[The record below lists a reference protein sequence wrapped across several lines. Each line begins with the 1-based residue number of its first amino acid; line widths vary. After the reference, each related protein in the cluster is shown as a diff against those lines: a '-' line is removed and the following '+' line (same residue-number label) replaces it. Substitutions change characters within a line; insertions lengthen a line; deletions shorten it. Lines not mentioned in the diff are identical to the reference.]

1 MANVAPSQRPPIPL
15 GSRKVSEALGLDPQR
30 LIRLHDPDSAE
41 GTLARLVV
49 DAARQLDRVGQ
60 ELVDR
65 AQWAA
70 ADLHGVA
77 TGKTQ
82 VNPLGVL
89 QNNAVQI
96 DILAARRADAAGHLD
111 QLIDAYRHVA
121 APAEAASRHAA
132 QLRTTPAAGISAPA
146 APARVTRSR

>member
-1 MANVAPSQRPPIPL
+1 MANVSPSQSPPIPL
-15 GSRKVSEALGLDPQR
+15 GSRTVTEALGLDPQR
-30 LIRLHDPDSAE
+30 LIRLHDPDGAD

-49 DAARQLDRVGQ
+49 DAARQLDRLGQ
-60 ELVDR
+60 ELADR

-70 ADLHGVA
+70 TDLHRVA

-89 QNNAVQI
+89 QNSATQI

-111 QLIDAYRHVA
+111 QLIHAYRHVA
-121 APAEAASRHAA
+121 APGEAASPHATP
-132 QLRTTPAAGISAPA
+132 LRTTPAVGSSAPSAPA
-146 APARVTRSR
+146 RAPRSR

>member
-1 MANVAPSQRPPIPL
+1 MANVSPSQSPPIPL
-15 GSRKVSEALGLDPQR
+15 GSRKVSEALALDPQH

-49 DAARQLDRVGQ
+49 DAARQLDRLGQ

-70 ADLHGVA
+70 TDLHRVA

-82 VNPLGVL
+82 VNSLGIL
-89 QNNAVQI
+89 QNSATQI

-111 QLIDAYRHVA
+111 ELIHAYRHVA
-121 APAEAASRHAA
+121 NPAKAASRHATP
-132 QLRTTPAAGISAPA
+132 LRTAPAVGISAPST
-146 APARVTRSR
+146 PARATRSR